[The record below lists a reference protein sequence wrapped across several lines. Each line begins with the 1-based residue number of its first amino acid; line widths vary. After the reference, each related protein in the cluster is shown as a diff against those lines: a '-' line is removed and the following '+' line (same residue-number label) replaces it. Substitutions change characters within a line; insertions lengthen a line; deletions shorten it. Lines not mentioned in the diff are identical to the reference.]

1 IQRIISQKER
11 KSGPITP
18 DDLTETL
25 ATVTES
31 VNRRKT
37 AQRSRL
43 HQQQDIIDNLKT
55 NEGQKKMSLK
65 AQRQSQEIYPSP
77 LAGPVDSPA
86 GPIASFGIADE
97 GDSLGLMRSYAPPQ
111 LLSSATHHMLASPPP
126 QETMGALFMP
136 SDQHTMAG
144 SPSQLKGSAHS
155 ASHRPGMSGGAKR
168 SASMLFSP
176 TEEQRLRLKH
186 LGLKLYGCAAAPE
199 HCNVAFAD
207 STSLNSHLK
216 LSHPQVACLIPSL
229 NNVGHVGGLQPD
241 PSAQNSDGSEGG
253 TSKGLKPYRCAM
265 AECNHVYKNVSGLE
279 YHIFQSRKSNN
290 HLLRDS
296 PKSVSDDVPD
306 VVMAER
312 NAVDLIHGPISD
324 MGGAL
329 ALTSPSQTVG
339 IGGSPVLQ
347 CVEVDCLARFNSEYG
362 LRQHVA
368 AQHPRPIRRAIKPSN
383 RVKPGRG
390 TPTEISPSGS
400 FWNTPTINDVLG
412 AAMDAGQAGILAS
425 MPTIPESGITTP
437 VTMGYDTQGLALN
450 GARQSAHGGPVPQAA
465 HRRLIL
471 QGMPGQPFLQATAA
485 PFLSAPALINASG
498 GEPNINS
505 YFALGLSNGTEVHA
519 MTPFGV
525 SNVPMSNESMGAA
538 AASMMLEAMSQA
550 AAGNDAQ
557 LNLNTAQHSTAHEG
571 DASTATNYLQ
581 DMSLN
586 MQLMQSMM
594 AEPFYVPRD
603 GSSQSAA
610 IDGEDDMRNGRPHYS
625 RSQRS
630 DSFDLSSVATLPSS
644 GSSSSTI
651 QPSSMATGETP
662 DSLATLSAGSKSG
675 THSQIATALMSKRN
689 RQQQIQQQVS
699 AATNQAPGGQP
710 SGLLPWTQGFSAL
723 GLLPFPSDT
732 QNRQSMNDG
741 FPQPHQQ
748 RFYTPQPTDLAQFQ
762 FHTQPSNI
770 QDAQPIA
777 PNSAGPR
784 YQRQFVS
791 SLQLNQLQNQ
801 APLYNN
807 SIIQCP
813 AYGCTQAFSDANALK
828 HHVSYDHPHDAPIA
842 SNPGSPMEGFLSTMP
857 TNHQPPM
864 FNLAAPLSA
873 GSVLQPRQ
881 ASQNMY
887 MDPAD
892 RTKAP
897 HWVDTNMWSSWIAAA
912 NGHGDVTAVAA
923 ATAMGIT
930 PGINGPQSF
939 LPAASTPLTHPTYS
953 QATTELLQMFQSVNR
968 ADTT

>member
-1 IQRIISQKER
+1 
-11 KSGPITP
+11 
-18 DDLTETL
+18 
-25 ATVTES
+25 
-31 VNRRKT
+31 
-37 AQRSRL
+37 
-43 HQQQDIIDNLKT
+43 
-55 NEGQKKMSLK
+55 
-65 AQRQSQEIYPSP
+65 
-77 LAGPVDSPA
+77 
-86 GPIASFGIADE
+86 
-97 GDSLGLMRSYAPPQ
+97 
-111 LLSSATHHMLASPPP
+111 
-126 QETMGALFMP
+126 
-136 SDQHTMAG
+136 
-144 SPSQLKGSAHS
+144 SAHS

-748 RFYTPQPTDLAQFQ
+748 RFYTPQPTDLA
-762 FHTQPSNI
+762 
-770 QDAQPIA
+770 
-777 PNSAGPR
+777 
-784 YQRQFVS
+784 
-791 SLQLNQLQNQ
+791 
-801 APLYNN
+801 
-807 SIIQCP
+807 
-813 AYGCTQAFSDANALK
+813 
-828 HHVSYDHPHDAPIA
+828 
-842 SNPGSPMEGFLSTMP
+842 
-857 TNHQPPM
+857 
-864 FNLAAPLSA
+864 
-873 GSVLQPRQ
+873 
-881 ASQNMY
+881 
-887 MDPAD
+887 
-892 RTKAP
+892 
-897 HWVDTNMWSSWIAAA
+897 
-912 NGHGDVTAVAA
+912 
-923 ATAMGIT
+923 
-930 PGINGPQSF
+930 
-939 LPAASTPLTHPTYS
+939 
-953 QATTELLQMFQSVNR
+953 
-968 ADTT
+968 